1 MNRRMKI
8 MEAYAN
14 LRALLMQEIHARED
28 VGYPDNLDEAI
39 WALKDSE
46 SWYHWTPGADATPH
60 NLERRVDAYLDA
72 NLPDDVR
79 KDAERWAVVK
89 KVATCGCRDLGR
101 RSWFLGALP
110 SESTDITEAIDA
122 EIKRRSERKDGET

>member
-1 MNRRMKI
+1 MKRRMKI
-8 MEAYAN
+8 GALYAN
-14 LRALLMQEIHARED
+14 LRAELMQEIKSRED

-39 WALKDSE
+39 WALEDSE
-46 SWYHWTPGADATPH
+46 KLYLWTQGADATPH

-79 KDAERWAVVK
+79 KDAERWAAVK
-89 KVATCGCRDLGR
+89 NIARPGGIDCGR
-101 RSWFLGALP
+101 RWWSLGALP
-110 SESTDITEAIDA
+110 SDSECVTEAIDA

>member
-72 NLPDDVR
+72 NLPDEVR

-89 KVATCGCRDLGR
+89 SRASCGTWKSGFHYW
-101 RSWFLGALP
+101 SIGALP
-110 SESTDITEAIDA
+110 SDSECVTVAIDA